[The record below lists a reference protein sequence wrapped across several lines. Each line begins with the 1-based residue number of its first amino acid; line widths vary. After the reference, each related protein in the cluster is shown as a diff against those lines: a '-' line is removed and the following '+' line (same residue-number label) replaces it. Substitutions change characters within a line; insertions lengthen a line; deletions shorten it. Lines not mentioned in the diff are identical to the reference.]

1 MHGHATTIPIVA
13 RRRARTDGF
22 PGGGVPD
29 PDAVR
34 GQVSPDAAD
43 LDEGALKW
51 REVVGVEE
59 VGGAAVG
66 TEVERLIAAGS
77 GGG

>member
-13 RRRARTDGF
+13 RRRTRTDGF
-22 PGGGVPD
+22 PGGRVPD
-29 PDAVR
+29 TVR
-34 GQVSPDAAD
+34 GQVSPDTAD

-51 REVVGVEE
+51 LEVVGMEE